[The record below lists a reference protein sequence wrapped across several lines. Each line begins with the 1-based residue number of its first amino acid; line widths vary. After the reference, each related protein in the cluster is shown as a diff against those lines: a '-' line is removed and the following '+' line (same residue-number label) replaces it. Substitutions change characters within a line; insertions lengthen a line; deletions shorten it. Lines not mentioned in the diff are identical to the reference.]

1 MNIIEFAESPEG
13 LDMTLFPM
21 QRVILK
27 VFYKIPLST
36 DINENKIKIPDMFN
50 ETTLFEFNEKDCWDW
65 LYQNKYTNL
74 SYDDIYVENIPLDSI
89 DFYIGRRGTKSKLFS
104 IITCYSAY
112 ELLFE
117 DDPHKM
123 FNNKP
128 VTDEIAI
135 TLVSNSLANASKQY
149 REVTGAIA
157 KSKFFKNYRVGPTK
171 EGYWLKSKAL

>member
-50 ETTLFEFNEKDCWDW
+50 ETTLFEFNEKDCWNW

-112 ELLFE
+112 
-117 DDPHKM
+117 
-123 FNNKP
+123 
-128 VTDEIAI
+128 
-135 TLVSNSLANASKQY
+135 
-149 REVTGAIA
+149 
-157 KSKFFKNYRVGPTK
+157 
-171 EGYWLKSKAL
+171 